1 MNESSA
7 RSGPRERWS
16 LLVFFLSGT
25 AALIYELVWF
35 HLVQLV
41 VGASSISVAALL
53 ASFMGGMALGSLLL
67 PRIVSPAR
75 HPFRVIAVL
84 EVAMAAIGLAM
95 PLLLPAIQSGYLA
108 MVGYGYAGV
117 LARAVVCALALL
129 PPTLLMGATLPA
141 IARWTNR
148 RSDGAAASAVS
159 TWPTLPAARAARYW
173 RGFICSACSTRSS
186 RPRWPWR

>member
-1 MNESSA
+1 MSESSA
-7 RSGPRERWS
+7 RSGPRERWL

-84 EVAMAAIGLAM
+84 EAAMAAIGQIGRASCRG
-95 PLLLPAIQSGYLA
+95 SGRHWGGR
-108 MVGYGYAGV
+108 VG
-117 LARAVVCALALL
+117 L
-129 PPTLLMGATLPA
+129 
-141 IARWTNR
+141 
-148 RSDGAAASAVS
+148 
-159 TWPTLPAARAARYW
+159 
-173 RGFICSACSTRSS
+173 
-186 RPRWPWR
+186 